1 MPTDGTVVQFTEDLV
16 MSWEKPAMTESDE
29 LLGYIYKWGDSP
41 DALSDDDFN
50 NDLGKKDGD
59 IDKEVTTYQE
69 GAATF
74 ASDDSTDIRYLH
86 FKTHFYDSSAEGDGA
101 AYSSDVVIGGT
112 TGGINIDNV
121 APTGSVRITDG
132 EDSDIT
138 TTYSTRLNL
147 QLNASEAPVTMYLSE
162 TEEQQGTGTD
172 YATDVVYDLIDE
184 TTGEKTIYVWFEDG
198 VGNIPTAPATDSVT
212 LLVPVSI
219 SPYAPTLDPETTST
233 QDFTVNGNSDS
244 YDWEI
249 IEESPI
255 TPGDNVADFSGVIT
269 DTNSVTV
276 NIRNKGTFKLRATP
290 AGDGDVLTSGV
301 IRVGTVSKTFSM
313 ITTATTNINMIGFVL
328 ENTGYTKASDLLS
341 AIPNCDTVWSWN
353 VVNQGVGS
361 YSAGMPDFRNFDLEL
376 GKAYLVNVTQDGQ
389 FTLEGTAP
397 ASLQISL
404 STTATTN
411 LNYIALPNHRSGL
424 SKALDLLGSIPN
436 SDTVWKWNV
445 QNQGLDSYSTGMPD
459 FRNFDILW
467 GDGFIVNVTSD
478 GTW

>member
-1 MPTDGTVVQFTEDLV
+1 
-16 MSWEKPAMTESDE
+16 
-29 LLGYIYKWGDSP
+29 
-41 DALSDDDFN
+41 
-50 NDLGKKDGD
+50 
-59 IDKEVTTYQE
+59 
-69 GAATF
+69 
-74 ASDDSTDIRYLH
+74 
-86 FKTHFYDSSAEGDGA
+86 
-101 AYSSDVVIGGT
+101 
-112 TGGINIDNV
+112 
-121 APTGSVRITDG
+121 
-132 EDSDIT
+132 
-138 TTYSTRLNL
+138 
-147 QLNASEAPVTMYLSE
+147 
-162 TEEQQGTGTD
+162 
-172 YATDVVYDLIDE
+172 
-184 TTGEKTIYVWFEDG
+184 
-198 VGNIPTAPATDSVT
+198 
-212 LLVPVSI
+212 
-219 SPYAPTLDPETTST
+219 
-233 QDFTVNGNSDS
+233 
-244 YDWEI
+244 
-249 IEESPI
+249 
-255 TPGDNVADFSGVIT
+255 
-269 DTNSVTV
+269 
-276 NIRNKGTFKLRATP
+276 
-290 AGDGDVLTSGV
+290 
-301 IRVGTVSKTFSM
+301 M